1 MHHSVGVL
9 DLLNSQQYESLS
21 PSVPIVSS
29 QWSEDPSQTEHTPE
43 DISAP
48 KTKLLLSKAA
58 QNALPVGENLLHRQV
73 NDSVKC
79 PYCDQDESVLHL
91 LFKCPFAAKTWQLAP
106 TTTTLSPLAIID
118 VKDGIRLANSLL
130 CLPPT
135 GLNAGPISPW
145 IIWTIW
151 TARNKLIFNKQ
162 KTSPEEAIL
171 LALVRAKEWQSA
183 QSTLEKICSPTQPLI
198 KPPIPMNALT
208 CFTDA
213 AWKDD
218 GCAGLGWVFMN
229 SQEQVS
235 CEGSSCVLSVS
246 SPLMAE
252 AMATLAALCVAVE
265 SDLKTIQFASD
276 SQMLV
281 NALNGKLS
289 SKELHGILYDI
300 LELSANLSF
309 VSYSF
314 IPRNFNRHADALAKE
329 ALNGL
334 IIVT

>member
-1 MHHSVGVL
+1 MDTWAWVPASDGLYTVKSGYYEEMA
-9 DLLNSQQYESLS
+9 SQEAEE
-21 PSVPIVSS
+21 PT
-29 QWSEDPSQTEHTPE
+29 SENENGNTFSWKSN
-43 DISAP
+43 IWALKAAL
-48 KTKLLLSKAA
+48 KTKLLLWKAA

-79 PYCDQDESVLHL
+79 PHCDQDESILHL
-91 LFKCPFAAKTWQLAP
+91 LFKCPFAAITWQLAP
-106 TTTTLSPLAIID
+106 TATTLSPLAIID
-118 VKDGIRLANSLL
+118 VKDGICLANSLL

-151 TARNKLIFNKQ
+151 TARNKLIFNKK

-183 QSTLEKICSPTQPLI
+183 QSPLEKICSPTQPLI
-198 KPPIPMNALT
+198 KPPIPINALT

-218 GCAGLGWVFMN
+218 GCVGLGWVFMN

-235 CEGSSCVLSVS
+235 CEGSSCALSV
-246 SPLMAE
+246 
-252 AMATLAALCVAVE
+252 
-265 SDLKTIQFASD
+265 ASD
-276 SQMLV
+276 SQLLV

-289 SKELHGILYDI
+289 SKKLHGILYDI

-309 VSYSF
+309 IFYSF

-329 ALNGL
+329 AINGL